1 MESGEVQYG
10 DVNGLWDKVRN
21 VFRISYTL
29 NFVFAA
35 LVGVAF
41 AWTVVPEWTIGTLI
55 VLDVFF
61 LALFVN
67 ISNDYFDHKSGA
79 DENRW
84 KKYSVANDKDLRE
97 MFNEKIYWSGNAFD
111 RGIVSDRTGK
121 VIIASLAVI
130 AVLLAIPILLFGGWM
145 VLLMGGVAFFLSYF
159 YTAPPL
165 NLGARGL
172 GEVDVL
178 LSFTFLSLFPYVVL
192 VNDINLEMFLISIT
206 VGLCVMLLRSV
217 DQMSGYEAHKA
228 AGEKDFSVRF
238 GLDGSGQH
246 SHLFPDDNV
255 RDRHLPGPP
264 LRGRLRPS
272 IADDPGHEGAHQDIQ
287 GQGRQIQMDTSRPD
301 DVEDRDGP
309 DAAARDLAPAHAIR
323 FGALVAPLL
332 INRRRTRSA
341 STSA

>member
-1 MESGEVQYG
+1 MENGEVQYG

-84 KKYSVANDKDLRE
+84 KKYNVVDDKNLKE

-121 VIIASLAVI
+121 IIIASLAIV
-130 AVLLAIPILLFGGWM
+130 AVLLAIPILMFGGWI
-145 VLLMGGVAFFLSYF
+145 VLLMGGIAFFLSYF

-172 GEVDVL
+172 GEIDVL
-178 LSFTFLSLFPYVVL
+178 LSFTFLALFPYVVL
-192 VNDINLEMFLISIT
+192 VNDINLEVILFAVT

-217 DQMSGYEAHKA
+217 DQMSGYDAHKE

-238 GLDGSGQH
+238 GL
-246 SHLFPDDNV
+246 
-255 RDRHLPGPP
+255 
-264 LRGRLRPS
+264 
-272 IADDPGHEGAHQDIQ
+272 EGAANVVIYFLAMIYAIDICLVLLYGVGFALLLLTIPLTKKLIRMFRDKDDKYKWIRPVPTMLKIAM
-287 GQGRQIQMDTSRPD
+287 GQM
-301 DVEDRDGP
+301 
-309 DAAARDLAPAHAIR
+309 
-323 FGALVAPLL
+323 LL
-332 INRRRTRSA
+332 IVISLLLMQLV
-341 STSA
+341 SELSWHPF

>member
-121 VIIASLAVI
+121 VIIASLALI
-130 AVLLAIPILLFGGWM
+130 AVLLAIPILQFGGWM
-145 VLLMGGVAFFLSYF
+145 VLLMGGIAFFLSYF

-192 VNDINLEMFLISIT
+192 VNDINLEIVLISIT
-206 VGLCVMLLRSV
+206 VGLSVMLLRSV

-238 GLDGSGQH
+238 GLDGAANVVIYFLTIMYAIDICLVLLYGVGFALLLLTIPVTKELIKMFRDKDDKYRWIRPVPTMLKIAMGQM
-246 SHLFPDDNV
+246 L
-255 RDRHLPGPP
+255 L
-264 LRGRLRPS
+264 
-272 IADDPGHEGAHQDIQ
+272 
-287 GQGRQIQMDTSRPD
+287 
-301 DVEDRDGP
+301 
-309 DAAARDLAPAHAIR
+309 
-323 FGALVAPLL
+323 LVISFLL
-332 INRRRTRSA
+332 MQFMSEL
-341 STSA
+341 SWHPF